1 MTEIR
6 FSHRAAGLPGADP
19 EKDRVVIYNPHP
31 IACVRQID
39 QGQQEG
45 LWARSDYWVSDDHRG
60 LETSLSDALEAVK
73 QRVKPETR
81 EALPPKCRG
90 GNQSKDIQ
98 EWRQRINKPN
108 RVRPANARSA

>member
-1 MTEIR
+1 MTEIG
-6 FSHRAAGLPGADP
+6 FSHRAARLPGADP
-19 EKDRVVIYNPHP
+19 EKDRVVIYNTHP

-45 LWARSDYWVSDDHRG
+45 LWAWSAYWVSDHNRG

-73 QRVKPETR
+73 QRVGPETR

-90 GNQSKDIQ
+90 AH
-98 EWRQRINKPN
+98 E
-108 RVRPANARSA
+108 